1 MLFRSVDKKR
11 IIIGYFYKK
20 EDAIVSRL
28 KAELKYFQDFAPQKH
43 LFNQYNITKEDVEY
57 EQTDT
62 YTSSWN
68 MWQW

>member
-1 MLFRSVDKKR
+1 MNKWCASITVDKKR

-43 LFNQYNITKEDVEY
+43 LFNQYNITKEDIEY
-57 EQTDT
+57 E
-62 YTSSWN
+62 
-68 MWQW
+68 